1 MDQGQHVKTSWID
14 QDHIFIFLLP
24 LQYSQNTQLLSLWTQ
39 RDWNGLIEEVQYMK
53 WVSLLKHDC
62 QKKTK
67 ERVDLLD
74 RKLGLNIYT
83 WAPFWVLILTDCT
96 VCRHEW
102 NDEVEFKIWGV
113 KNDSQTSCWVQYMTL
128 PVKIGCQY
136 RMWWVGF
143 WFPCKLDSW
152 IRVLKLTEARE
163 TDRLTWKWH
172 RSIDGWLDEITV
184 NGPCIWLTNK
194 MTKKFEHPRLNLPD
208 RSWSQEW
215 LISAVDRSWD
225 MTKPTFFLQPWSIET
240 YLASLDH
247 HHLRIRNS
255 EEKSYIFHLF
265 SVRALT
271 LDGYIYIDQSLVV
284 RLGWCLQVFELH
296 LLSDSAFSDSDHRS
310 SAVTSVT

>member
-143 WFPCKLDSW
+143 GLYANSTRGFEFWSW
-152 IRVLKLTEARE
+152 LKRE
-163 TDRLTWKWH
+163 R
-172 RSIDGWLDEITV
+172 RIDWLESDI
-184 NGPCIWLTNK
+184 
-194 MTKKFEHPRLNLPD
+194 D
-208 RSWSQEW
+208 RSMDDWM
-215 LISAVDRSWD
+215 R
-225 MTKPTFFLQPWSIET
+225 
-240 YLASLDH
+240 
-247 HHLRIRNS
+247 
-255 EEKSYIFHLF
+255 
-265 SVRALT
+265 
-271 LDGYIYIDQSLVV
+271 
-284 RLGWCLQVFELH
+284 
-296 LLSDSAFSDSDHRS
+296 
-310 SAVTSVT
+310 